1 MDSSWPK
8 YPVVVT
14 RQRDGG
20 KGPQITSC
28 ATLFGNSLLDI
39 PAVRA
44 MSHSMT
50 NRARSVPSSAFAR
63 SLRVGGVAT
72 GFAGSTFMGLAG
84 QILRGQGADLGRAAL
99 TPANALRVAGGLSA
113 LRGAAM
119 KLGQMLSMDSGL
131 ALPPEFSAP
140 LAQLQANAPAMP
152 PAQLKQVLVQAWGAD
167 WSKRFQRFDVR
178 PIAAASIGQVH
189 RAITRDGRDLAIKVQ
204 FPGIAR
210 SIDSDIATLGR
221 LMRLPGVLPRDVD
234 VTPFLTAARAQLHD
248 EADYQRE
255 ARALARFG
263 QALGDTFIVP
273 KVWNDLTTPQ
283 VLAMD
288 FIDSQPIDALATYPQ
303 AERNAVMEQ
312 LITLTLREIFELGQ
326 MQTDPNFANYRLAP
340 DGRIVLLD
348 FGATRDIAPTN
359 AQAYRA
365 LLRAILVEDRAQMAE
380 LMAQI
385 GYFRGDVPPARR
397 DLILNLAEKASVPL
411 RQVTAYDFGNATLV
425 EDILRDGAEL
435 GQARDFWHVPPAEML
450 FLHRKIAGMYLLGQR
465 LRARVAL
472 RPLLDVWA

>member
-1 MDSSWPK
+1 LRSAIWSG
-8 YPVVVT
+8 T
-14 RQRDGG
+14 
-20 KGPQITSC
+20 
-28 ATLFGNSLLDI
+28 LDI
-39 PAVRA
+39 WTGRA
-44 MSHSMT
+44 ILPNME
-50 NRARSVPSSAFAR
+50 NRARSVPASAFAR
-63 SLRVGGVAT
+63 SLRVGSMAT
-72 GFAGSTFMGLAG
+72 GMAGATFGALAG
-84 QILRGQGADLGRAAL
+84 QLIRGQGADLGRAAL

-152 PAQLKQVLVQAWGAD
+152 PAQLKKALTQAWGAD
-167 WSKRFQRFDVR
+167 WPRRFRRFDVR
-178 PIAAASIGQVH
+178 SLAAASIGQVH
-189 RAITRDGRDLAIKVQ
+189 RAVTQDGRDLAIKVQ

-234 VTPFLTAARAQLHD
+234 ITPFLAAARAQLHD
-248 EADYQRE
+248 EADYARE
-255 ARALARFG
+255 ARALAHFR
-263 QALGDTFIVP
+263 QALGHDFIVP
-273 KVWNDLTTPQ
+273 KVWDDLTTPQ

-288 FIDSQPIDALATYPQ
+288 FVESQPIDTLVAQPQ
-303 AERNAVMEQ
+303 AARDAAMVQ
-312 LITLTLREIFELGQ
+312 LTALTLRELFELGQ

-348 FGATRDIAPTN
+348 FGATRDIALGDARN
-359 AQAYRA
+359 YRD
-365 LLRAILVEDRAQMAE
+365 LLRAILAENRDSMAE

-385 GYFRGDVPPARR
+385 GYFRGDVPPDRR
-397 DLILNLAEKASVPL
+397 ALILDLAEKASAPL
-411 RQVTAYDFGNATLV
+411 RQQAPYDFGNATLV
-425 EDILRDGAEL
+425 EDILRQGQEL

-472 RPLLDVWA
+472 RPLVEPYA

>member
-1 MDSSWPK
+1 M
-8 YPVVVT
+8 
-14 RQRDGG
+14 
-20 KGPQITSC
+20 
-28 ATLFGNSLLDI
+28 LDI
-39 PAVRA
+39 RA
-44 MSHSMT
+44 GRAISHHMT
-50 NRARSVPSSAFAR
+50 DRARPVPASAFAR

-72 GFAGSTFMGLAG
+72 GFAGATVMGLAG
-84 QILRGQGADLGRAAL
+84 QVLRGQGADLGRAAL

-152 PAQLKQVLVQAWGAD
+152 PAQLKQVLAQAWGPD
-167 WSKRFQRFDVR
+167 WLRRFQSFDVR

-189 RAITRDGRDLAIKVQ
+189 RAVARDGRVLAIKVQ

-234 VTPFLTAARAQLHD
+234 ITPFLTAARAQLHD

-255 ARALARFG
+255 ARALTRFR
-263 QALGDTFIVP
+263 QALGDHFVIP
-273 KVWNDLTTPQ
+273 QVWDDLTTPQ

-288 FIDSQPIDALATYPQ
+288 FVESAPIDSLAEQPQSMRDTAMT
-303 AERNAVMEQ
+303 Q
-312 LITLTLREIFELGQ
+312 LISLTLRELFELGQ
-326 MQTDPNFANYRLAP
+326 MQTDPNFANYRVAP

-348 FGATRDIAPTN
+348 FGATRDIAPAD
-359 AQAYRA
+359 AQAYRN
-365 LLRAILVEDRAQMAE
+365 LLRSILAEDRESMAE

-385 GYFRGDVPPARR
+385 GYFRGDAPQARR
-397 DLILNLAEKASVPL
+397 ALILGLAEKASVPL
-411 RQVTAYDFGNATLV
+411 RQNEPYNFGNATLV
-425 EDILRDGAEL
+425 EDILRDGADL

-472 RPLLDVWA
+472 RPLLERWA

>member
-1 MDSSWPK
+1 ME
-8 YPVVVT
+8 
-14 RQRDGG
+14 
-20 KGPQITSC
+20 I
-28 ATLFGNSLLDI
+28 
-39 PAVRA
+39 
-44 MSHSMT
+44 
-50 NRARSVPSSAFAR
+50 RARPVPASAFAR
-63 SLRVGGVAT
+63 SWRVGGMAT
-72 GFAGSTFMGLAG
+72 GMATATLGALAG
-84 QILRGQGADLGRAAL
+84 QVLRGQGADLGRAAL

-140 LAQLQANAPAMP
+140 LAQLQANAPPMP
-152 PAQLKQVLVQAWGAD
+152 PAQLKQVLAQAWGPD
-167 WSKRFQRFDVR
+167 WLGRFQRFDVR

-189 RAITRDGRDLAIKVQ
+189 RAVTRDGRDLAIKVQ

-221 LMRLPGVLPRDVD
+221 LMRLPGVMPRDVD
-234 VTPFLTAARAQLHD
+234 IAPFLAAARAQLHD

-255 ARALARFG
+255 ARALARFRA
-263 QALGDTFIVP
+263 ALGDDFIVP
-273 KVWNDLTTPQ
+273 AVADDLTTPH
-283 VLAMD
+283 VLAMA
-288 FIDSQPIDALATYPQ
+288 FIDSQPIDALADHPQ
-303 AERNAVMEQ
+303 ATRDRALAQ
-312 LITLTLREIFELGQ
+312 LVALTLQELFALGQ

-348 FGATRDIAPTN
+348 FGATRDIAPED
-359 AQAYRA
+359 AQNYRAFLRA
-365 LLRAILVEDRAQMAE
+365 LLAQDRNAMSA
-380 LMAQI
+380 LMQRI

-397 DLILNLAEKASVPL
+397 DLILDLAMRASAPL
-411 RQVTAYDFGNATLV
+411 RQAEPYDFGNATLV
-425 EDILRDGAEL
+425 EDILRQGQEL

-472 RPLLDVWA
+472 RPLVDPYA

>member
-1 MDSSWPK
+1 
-8 YPVVVT
+8 
-14 RQRDGG
+14 
-20 KGPQITSC
+20 
-28 ATLFGNSLLDI
+28 
-39 PAVRA
+39 
-44 MSHSMT
+44 MT
-50 NRARSVPSSAFAR
+50 DRARSVPASAFAR

-72 GFAGSTFMGLAG
+72 GFAGATVMGLAG
-84 QILRGQGADLGRAAL
+84 QVLRGQGADLGRAAL

-152 PAQLKQVLVQAWGAD
+152 PGQLKQVLARAWGPD
-167 WSKRFQRFDVR
+167 WPKRFQRFDVR
-178 PIAAASIGQVH
+178 PLAAASIGQVH
-189 RAITRDGRDLAIKVQ
+189 RAVTRDGRDLAIKVQ
-204 FPGIAR
+204 FSGIAR

-255 ARALARFG
+255 ARALSQFRA
-263 QALGDTFIVP
+263 ALGDAFIVP
-273 KVWNDLTTPQ
+273 KVWDDLTTPQ

-288 FIDSQPIDALATYPQ
+288 YIDSQPIDTLAGQPQ
-303 AERNAVMEQ
+303 AARDAAMEQ
-312 LITLTLREIFELGQ
+312 LITLTLRELFDLGQ

-348 FGATRDIAPTN
+348 FGATRDIAPLD
-359 AQAYRA
+359 AQAYRE
-365 LLRAILVEDRAQMAE
+365 LLRAILAQDRGRMAM
-380 LMAQI
+380 LMERI
-385 GYFRGDVPPARR
+385 GYFRGDVPKARR
-397 DLILNLAEKASVPL
+397 DLILDLAEKASAPL
-411 RQVTAYDFGNATLV
+411 RQDSPYDFGNATLV
-425 EDILRDGAEL
+425 EDILREGAEL

-472 RPLLDVWA
+472 RPLVVRWS

>member
-1 MDSSWPK
+1 MA
-8 YPVVVT
+8 
-14 RQRDGG
+14 G
-20 KGPQITSC
+20 
-28 ATLFGNSLLDI
+28 ATL
-39 PAVRA
+39 
-44 MSHSMT
+44 T
-50 NRARSVPSSAFAR
+50 
-63 SLRVGGVAT
+63 
-72 GFAGSTFMGLAG
+72 GLAS
-84 QILRGQGADLGRAAL
+84 QMLRGQGADLGRAAL

-152 PAQLKQVLVQAWGAD
+152 PAQLKQVLVQAWGVD
-167 WSKRFQRFDVR
+167 WLTRFQRFDVR

-189 RAITRDGRDLAIKVQ
+189 RGVTRDGRDLAIKVQ

-221 LMRLPGVLPRDVD
+221 LMRLPGVMPRDVD
-234 VTPFLTAARAQLHD
+234 IAPFLEAARAQLHD

-255 ARALARFG
+255 ASALARFRT
-263 QALGDTFIVP
+263 ALGDGFIVP
-273 KVWNDLTTPQ
+273 AVADELTTPQ

-288 FIDSQPIDALATYPQ
+288 FIDSQPIDTLCEQPQ
-303 AERNAVMEQ
+303 AVRDTAMAQ
-312 LITLTLREIFELGQ
+312 LVQLTLREVFELGQ

-348 FGATRDIAPTN
+348 FGATRDIAPEDAGN
-359 AQAYRA
+359 YRS
-365 LLRAILVEDRAQMAE
+365 LLRAMLAEDRTAMAE
-380 LMAQI
+380 MMQRI

-397 DLILNLAEKASVPL
+397 DLILNLAMRASAPL
-411 RQVTAYDFGNATLV
+411 RQAEPYDFGNATLV
-425 EDILRDGAEL
+425 EDILRQGQEL

-450 FLHRKIAGMYLLGQR
+450 FMHRKIAGMYLLGQR

-472 RPLLDVWA
+472 RPLIEPYA